1 MKLFLMRKFITYLT
15 FIFFPTLISA
25 QMNNK
30 YEFIGT
36 LQLSNNELISYKINF
51 TDLGNGKIEGSSIT
65 DIYGDDRT
73 KSIIKGNINFT
84 EQKISFTE
92 TSNLSTKSNAKE
104 NEFCYLT
111 IKNAKFKSLR
121 GKTVLQGKFNGKL
134 PDGSICANGTLYLV
148 SSQYLQE
155 IENSYLNSNR
165 IKNTDTLNLIRD
177 KVSMLKERAEKNTL
191 KKNEVLTINWHS
203 NEIILEI
210 WDGEQE
216 DLDEIS
222 VLINDK
228 KIIDRLT
235 LRREKKVFIIPFD
248 EKVTTIKIIGL
259 HEGLS
264 APCTANINLKDG
276 AETTPVISVLKKGE
290 SNSINIR
297 KL

>member
-1 MKLFLMRKFITYLT
+1 MKKFIYYLT
-15 FIFFPTLISA
+15 LFFLPTLTLA
-25 QMNNK
+25 QTNTK
-30 YEFIGT
+30 YEFVGT

-51 TDLGNGKIEGSSIT
+51 TDVGKGKIEGSSIT

-73 KSIIKGNINFT
+73 KSIIKGSINFS

-111 IKNAKFKSLR
+111 IKNAKFKTVR
-121 GKTVLQGKFNGKL
+121 GKTILQGKFTGKL
-134 PDGSICANGTLYLV
+134 PDGTNCANGTVFLV
-148 SSQYLQE
+148 SSSYLQE
-155 IENSYLNSNR
+155 IENNYLNPDK
-165 IKNTDTLNLIRD
+165 IKNSDTLNLIRD
-177 KVSMLKERAEKNTL
+177 KISMLKQRAEKNTL
-191 KKNEVLTINWHS
+191 KSNEVLNVNWQS
-203 NEIILEI
+203 NEIILEV

-222 VLINDK
+222 VFINDK
-228 KIIDRLT
+228 KIIDKLT
-235 LRREKKVFIIPFD
+235 LRRQKKVFIIPLE

-259 HEGLS
+259 YEGLS

-276 AETTPVISVLKKGE
+276 SEITPVISVLKKGE

>member
-1 MKLFLMRKFITYLT
+1 MKKFIYYLT
-15 FIFFPTLISA
+15 LFFLPTLTLA
-25 QMNNK
+25 QTNTK
-30 YEFIGT
+30 YEFVGT

-51 TDLGNGKIEGSSIT
+51 TDIGKGKIEGSSIT

-73 KSIIKGNINFT
+73 KSIIKGSINFS

-111 IKNAKFKSLR
+111 IKNAKFKTVR
-121 GKTVLQGKFNGKL
+121 GKTILQGKFTGKL
-134 PDGSICANGTLYLV
+134 PDGTYCANGSVFLV
-148 SSQYLQE
+148 SSSYLQE
-155 IENSYLNSNR
+155 IENNYLNPDK
-165 IKNTDTLNLIRD
+165 IKNADTLNLIRD
-177 KVSMLKERAEKNTL
+177 KISTLKQRAEKNTL
-191 KKNEVLTINWHS
+191 KSNEVLNVNWQS
-203 NEIILEI
+203 NEIILEV

-222 VLINDK
+222 VFINDK
-228 KIIDRLT
+228 KIVDKLT
-235 LRREKKVFIIPFD
+235 LRRQKKVFIIPLD

-259 HEGLS
+259 YEGLS

-276 AETTPVISVLKKGE
+276 TEITPVISVLKKGE

>member
-1 MKLFLMRKFITYLT
+1 MKKFIYYLT
-15 FIFFPTLISA
+15 LFFLPTLTLA
-25 QMNNK
+25 QTNTK
-30 YEFIGT
+30 YEFVGT

-51 TDLGNGKIEGSSIT
+51 TDIGKGKIEGSSIT

-73 KSIIKGNINFT
+73 KSIIKGSINFS

-111 IKNAKFKSLR
+111 IKNAKFKTVR
-121 GKTVLQGKFNGKL
+121 GKTILQGKFTGKL
-134 PDGSICANGTLYLV
+134 PDGTNCANGTVFLV
-148 SSQYLQE
+148 SSSYLQE
-155 IENSYLNSNR
+155 IENNYLNPDK
-165 IKNTDTLNLIRD
+165 IKNADTLNLIRD
-177 KVSMLKERAEKNTL
+177 KISTLKQRAEKNTL
-191 KKNEVLTINWHS
+191 KSNEVLNVNWQS
-203 NEIILEI
+203 NEIILEV

-222 VLINDK
+222 VFINDK
-228 KIIDRLT
+228 KIVDKLT
-235 LRREKKVFIIPFD
+235 LRRQKKVFIIPLD

-259 HEGLS
+259 YEGLS

-276 AETTPVISVLKKGE
+276 TEITPVISVLKKGE